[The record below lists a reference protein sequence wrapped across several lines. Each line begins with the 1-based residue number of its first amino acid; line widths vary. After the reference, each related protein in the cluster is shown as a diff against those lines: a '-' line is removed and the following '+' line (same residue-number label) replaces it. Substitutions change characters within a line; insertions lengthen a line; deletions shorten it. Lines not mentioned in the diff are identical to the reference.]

1 MILVFYACNALN
13 VLVKLLAIKLIRDAR
28 NRKYHA
34 CCPKKLHK
42 DSENLSKQSTELLMR
57 GRWDSSEF
65 LSVGREIFSNFLG
78 SLPTNAISSRQR
90 EAKANHPDDRYDKR
104 PDVRQ

>member
-1 MILVFYACNALN
+1 MILVFYARNAMN

-42 DSENLSKQSTELLMR
+42 DSENLS
-57 GRWDSSEF
+57 
-65 LSVGREIFSNFLG
+65 
-78 SLPTNAISSRQR
+78 
-90 EAKANHPDDRYDKR
+90 
-104 PDVRQ
+104 

>member
-1 MILVFYACNALN
+1 MILVFYARNALN

-42 DSENLSKQSTELLMR
+42 DSENPELTNNRAFDARAM
-57 GRWDSSEF
+57 EF
-65 LSVGREIFSNFLG
+65 V
-78 SLPTNAISSRQR
+78 
-90 EAKANHPDDRYDKR
+90 
-104 PDVRQ
+104 

>member
-1 MILVFYACNALN
+1 MILVFYALNALN

-42 DSENLSKQSTELLMR
+42 DSESLSEKTNRAFDARAM
-57 GRWDSSEF
+57 EF
-65 LSVGREIFSNFLG
+65 V
-78 SLPTNAISSRQR
+78 
-90 EAKANHPDDRYDKR
+90 
-104 PDVRQ
+104 